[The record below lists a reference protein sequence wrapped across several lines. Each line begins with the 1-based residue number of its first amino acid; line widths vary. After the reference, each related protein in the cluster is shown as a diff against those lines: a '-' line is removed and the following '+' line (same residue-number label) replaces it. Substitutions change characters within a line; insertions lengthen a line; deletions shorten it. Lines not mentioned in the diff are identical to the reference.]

1 LNKGDFIMTPKQVLD
16 MVKEKKV
23 KVVDIRFMDFP
34 GVWQHFTVPISE
46 LDESS
51 FEDGFG
57 FDGSSIRGWQPIHAS
72 DMLVVP
78 DSATAQMDPF
88 FKEPTLVLIGNI
100 FDPVTREPYSR
111 DPRYITQKAET
122 YLKST
127 GIGETAYFGPEA
139 EFFIFDNIQFESSS
153 NRAFYE
159 IDSIE
164 GVWNTGR
171 NEEPNLGYKPRHK
184 EGYFPVPPM
193 DKFQDLRT
201 EMVLVLESLGIDIEC
216 QHHEVA
222 TAGQGEIDMRFKPL
236 LQMADQLMWFKYVL
250 KNVAYRHNRTV
261 TFMPKPLFEDNGTGM
276 HTHISIWNGDKP
288 LFAGDQY
295 AGVSQE
301 ALYAIGGILKHCKA
315 LCAFTN
321 PTTNSYKRLVPG
333 FEAPVNL
340 AYSSRNRSAAIRI
353 PMYSASPKAK
363 RIEFR
368 TPDPSCNGYLAFS
381 AMLMAVIDGIQNKID
396 PGEPLDKNIYD
407 LPPEELAEVE
417 SAPGS
422 LDESLDALKEDHQFL
437 LKGDVF
443 TQDVIDMW
451 IEYKM
456 ENEVNPVKL
465 RPHPHEFF
473 LYFDI

>member
-1 LNKGDFIMTPKQVLD
+1 MTPKEVLE
-16 MVKEKKV
+16 MAKENGAN
-23 KVVDIRFMDFP
+23 VVDLRFMDFP
-34 GVWQHFTVPISE
+34 GLWQHFSVPIRE

-78 DSATAQMDPF
+78 DAATAKIDPF
-88 FKEPTLVLIGNI
+88 YEAPTLVLICNI
-100 FDPVTREPYSR
+100 VDPVTREAYTR
-111 DPRYITQKAET
+111 DPRNITQKADA
-122 YLKST
+122 YLKSS
-127 GIGETAYFGPEA
+127 GIGDVAYFGPEA
-139 EFFIFDNIQFESSS
+139 EFFIFDDIRFESTRFS
-153 NRAFYE
+153 AFYE

-164 GVWNTGR
+164 GNWNTGR
-171 NEEPNLGYKPRHK
+171 DEGPNLGYKPRHK

-201 EMVLVLESLGIDIEC
+201 EMVLTLENLGIETEA

-222 TAGQGEIDMRFKPL
+222 TAGQAEIDMRFKPL
-236 LQMADQLMWFKYVL
+236 LQMSDQLMWFKYVL
-250 KNVAYRHNRTV
+250 KNVAYRHNHTV

-276 HTHISIWNGDKP
+276 HTHISIWKADQP
-288 LFAGDQY
+288 LFAGDKY
-295 AGVSQE
+295 AGISQE
-301 ALYAIGGILKHCKA
+301 ALYGIGGILKHCRA
-315 LCAFTN
+315 LTAFTN

-340 AYSSRNRSAAIRI
+340 AYSSRNRSAAVRL
-353 PMYSASPKAK
+353 PMYSASPQAK

-396 PGEPLDKNIYD
+396 PGDPLDKDIYN
-407 LPPEELAEVE
+407 LPPEELAEIP

-422 LDESLDALKEDHQFL
+422 LDEAIEALKADQEFL

-443 TQDVIDMW
+443 TQDAIDMW
-451 IEYKM
+451 IEYKT
-456 ENEVNPVKL
+456 ENEINDIKL
-465 RPHPHEFF
+465 RPHPHEFY
-473 LYFDI
+473 LYYDI

>member
-1 LNKGDFIMTPKQVLD
+1 MTPKEVLN
-16 MVKEKKV
+16 MAKENGAKI
-23 KVVDIRFMDFP
+23 VDLRFMDFP
-34 GVWQHFTVPISE
+34 GLWQHFSVPIRE
-46 LDESS
+46 LEESS

-72 DMLVVP
+72 DMLVIP
-78 DSATAQMDPF
+78 DPETAKMDPF
-88 FKEPTLVLIGNI
+88 YAAPTLALICNI
-100 FDPVTREPYSR
+100 VDPVTREPYTR
-111 DPRYITQKAET
+111 DPRNIVQKADA

-127 GIGETAYFGPEA
+127 GIGDTVYIGPEA
-139 EFFIFDNIQFESSS
+139 EFFIFDDIRFEST
-153 NRAFYE
+153 RFGAFYE

-164 GVWNTGR
+164 GSWNTGR
-171 NEEPNLGYKPRHK
+171 DEGPNLGYKPRHK

-201 EMVLVLESLGIDIEC
+201 EMVLTLEELGIETEA

-222 TAGQGEIDMRFKPL
+222 TAGQSEIDMRFKPL

-250 KNVAYRHNRTV
+250 KNVAYRHNHTV

-276 HTHISIWNGDKP
+276 HTHVSIWKEGQP
-288 LFAGDQY
+288 LFAGDKY

-301 ALYAIGGILKHCKA
+301 ALYAIGGILKHCQA

-340 AYSSRNRSAAIRI
+340 AYSSRNRSAAVRI
-353 PMYSASPKAK
+353 PMYSTSPKAK

-381 AMLMAVIDGIQNKID
+381 AILMAVIDGIQNKID
-396 PGEPLDKNIYD
+396 PGDPLDKDIYN
-407 LPPEELAEVE
+407 LPPEELAEIP

-422 LDESLDALKEDHQFL
+422 LDEALEALKADQEFL
-437 LKGDVF
+437 MKGDVF
-443 TQDVIDMW
+443 TQDAIDMW
-451 IEYKM
+451 IDYKT
-456 ENEVNPVKL
+456 ENEINDIKL
-465 RPHPHEFF
+465 RPHPHEFY
-473 LYFDI
+473 LYYDI

>member
-1 LNKGDFIMTPKQVLD
+1 MTPKEVLNMAKENGAK
-16 MVKEKKV
+16 MV
-23 KVVDIRFMDFP
+23 DLRFMDFP
-34 GVWQHFTVPISE
+34 GLWQHFSVPIRE
-46 LDESS
+46 LEESS

-72 DMLVVP
+72 DMLVIP
-78 DSATAQMDPF
+78 DAATAKMDPF
-88 FKEPTLVLIGNI
+88 YEAPTLVLICDI
-100 FDPVTREPYSR
+100 ADPVTREPYTR
-111 DPRYITQKAET
+111 DPRNIAKKADA
-122 YLKST
+122 YLKSS
-127 GIGETAYFGPEA
+127 GLGDVAYIGPEA
-139 EFFIFDNIQFESSS
+139 EFFIFDDIRFEST
-153 NRAFYE
+153 RFGAFYE

-164 GVWNTGR
+164 GAWYTGR
-171 NEEPNLGYKPRHK
+171 DEGPNLGYKPRHK

-201 EMVLVLESLGIDIEC
+201 EMVLTLEELGIETEA

-222 TAGQGEIDMRFKPL
+222 TAGQSEIDMRFKPL

-250 KNVAYRHNRTV
+250 KNVAYRNNHTV

-276 HTHISIWNGDKP
+276 HTHISIWNGDQP
-288 LFAGDQY
+288 LFAGDKY

-301 ALYAIGGILKHCKA
+301 ALYAIGGILKHARA

-340 AYSSRNRSAAIRI
+340 AYSSRNRSAAVRL
-353 PMYSASPKAK
+353 PMYSTSPKAK

-381 AMLMAVIDGIQNKID
+381 AILMAVIDGIQNKID
-396 PGEPLDKNIYD
+396 PGDPLDKDIYN
-407 LPPEELAEVE
+407 LPPEELAEIP

-422 LDESLDALKEDHQFL
+422 LDEALEALKADQEFL

-443 TQDVIDMW
+443 TQDAIDMW
-451 IEYKM
+451 IEYKT
-456 ENEVNPVKL
+456 ENEINDVKL
-465 RPHPHEFF
+465 RPHPHEFY
-473 LYFDI
+473 LYYDI

>member
-1 LNKGDFIMTPKQVLD
+1 MA
-16 MVKEKKV
+16 KENGAKI
-23 KVVDIRFMDFP
+23 VDLRFMDFP
-34 GVWQHFTVPISE
+34 GLWQHFSVPIGE
-46 LDESS
+46 LTESS

-72 DMLVVP
+72 DMLVIP
-78 DSATAQMDPF
+78 DAGTAKMDPF
-88 FKEPTLVLIGNI
+88 YAAPTLTLICDI
-100 FDPVTREPYSR
+100 ADPITREPYTR
-111 DPRYITQKAET
+111 DPRNIARKAEA
-122 YLKST
+122 YLKSS
-127 GIGETAYFGPEA
+127 GIGDIAYIGPEP
-139 EFFIFDNIQFESSS
+139 EFFIFDDIRFEST
-153 NRAFYE
+153 RFGAFYE

-164 GVWNTGR
+164 GSWNSGR
-171 NEEPNLGYKPRHK
+171 DEGPNLGYKPRHK

-193 DKFQDLRT
+193 DKFQDLRS
-201 EMVLVLESLGIDIEC
+201 EMVLTLEALGIDIEA

-222 TAGQGEIDMRFKPL
+222 TAGQSEIDMRFKPL
-236 LQMADQLMWFKYVL
+236 LQMSDQLMWFKYVL
-250 KNVAYRHNRTV
+250 KNVAYRNNHTV

-276 HTHISIWNGDKP
+276 HTHISIWNGDQP
-288 LFAGDQY
+288 LFAGDKY

-340 AYSSRNRSAAIRI
+340 AYSSRNRSAAVRL
-353 PMYSASPKAK
+353 PMYSTSPKAK

-381 AMLMAVIDGIQNKID
+381 AILMAVLDGIQNKID
-396 PGEPLDKNIYD
+396 PGDPLDKDIYN
-407 LPPEELAEVE
+407 LPPEELAEIP

-422 LDESLDALKEDHQFL
+422 LEEALEALKADQEFL

-443 TQDVIDMW
+443 TRDAIDMW
-451 IEYKM
+451 IDYKT
-456 ENEVNPVKL
+456 ENEINAVKL
-465 RPHPHEFF
+465 RPHPHEFY
-473 LYFDI
+473 LYYDI

>member
-1 LNKGDFIMTPKQVLD
+1 MTPKQVLD
-16 MVKEKKV
+16 MVKKNKV

-78 DSATAQMDPF
+78 DSTTAQMDPF

-100 FDPVTREPYSR
+100 IEPITRESYSR

-127 GIGETAYFGPEA
+127 GIGDTAYFGPEA
-139 EFFIFDNIQFESSS
+139 EFFIFDNVQFESSS

-381 AMLMAVIDGIQNKID
+381 AMLMAVIDGIQNKMD

-422 LDESLDALKEDHQFL
+422 LDESLNALKEDHEFL

-451 IEYKM
+451 IEYKT
-456 ENEVNPVKL
+456 ENEVNPMKL

>member
-1 LNKGDFIMTPKQVLD
+1 MTPKEVLD
-16 MVKEKKV
+16 MAKENGAKI
-23 KVVDIRFMDFP
+23 VDLRFMDFP
-34 GVWQHFTVPISE
+34 GLWQHFSVPIRE
-46 LDESS
+46 LEESS

-72 DMLVVP
+72 DMLVIP
-78 DSATAQMDPF
+78 DPATAKIDPF
-88 FKEPTLVLIGNI
+88 YEVPTLVLICDI
-100 FDPVTREPYSR
+100 ADPVTREPYTR
-111 DPRYITQKAET
+111 DPRNIVKKADA

-127 GIGETAYFGPEA
+127 GIGDVAYIGPEA
-139 EFFIFDNIQFESSS
+139 EFFIFDDIRFESS
-153 NRAFYE
+153 RFGAFYE

-164 GVWNTGR
+164 GTWNTGR
-171 NEEPNLGYKPRHK
+171 DEGPNLGYKPRHK
-184 EGYFPVPPM
+184 EGYFPVPPT

-201 EMVLVLESLGIDIEC
+201 EMVLTLEALGIEIEA

-222 TAGQGEIDMRFKPL
+222 TAGQSEIDMRFKPL
-236 LQMADQLMWFKYVL
+236 LQMSDQLMWFKYVL
-250 KNVAYRHNRTV
+250 KNVAYRNNHTV

-288 LFAGDQY
+288 LFAGDKY

-301 ALYAIGGILKHCKA
+301 ALYAIGGILKHARA

-340 AYSSRNRSAAIRI
+340 AYSSRNRSAAVRL
-353 PMYSASPKAK
+353 PMYSTSPKAK

-381 AMLMAVIDGIQNKID
+381 AILMAVIDGIQSKID
-396 PGEPLDKNIYD
+396 PGDPLDKDIYN
-407 LPPEELAEVE
+407 LPPEELAEIP

-422 LDESLDALKEDHQFL
+422 LDEALEALKADQEFL

-443 TQDVIDMW
+443 TQDAIDMW
-451 IEYKM
+451 IDYKTD
-456 ENEVNPVKL
+456 NEINDVKL
-465 RPHPHEFF
+465 RPHPHEFY
-473 LYFDI
+473 LYYDI

>member
-1 LNKGDFIMTPKQVLD
+1 MTPKEVLD
-16 MVKEKKV
+16 LAKEQNAKMV
-23 KVVDIRFMDFP
+23 DLRFMDYP
-34 GVWQHFTVPISE
+34 GLWHHFSVPISE
-46 LDESS
+46 LEESS
-51 FEDGFG
+51 FDDGFG
-57 FDGSSIRGWQPIHAS
+57 FDGSSIRGWQPIDAS

-78 DSATAQMDPF
+78 DATTAKMDPF
-88 FKEPTLVLIGNI
+88 YAEPTLVLICNI
-100 FDPVTREPYSR
+100 FDPVTREPYTR
-111 DPRYITQKAET
+111 DPRYIAQKVEA

-127 GIGETAYFGPEA
+127 GLGDTVYIGPEP
-139 EFFIFDNIQFESSS
+139 EFFIFDNIRFESAR

-159 IDSIE
+159 IDSVE
-164 GVWNTGR
+164 GIWNTGR
-171 NEEPNLGYKPRHK
+171 DECPNLGYKPRHK

-193 DKFQDLRT
+193 DKFQDIRT
-201 EMVLVLESLGIDIEC
+201 EMVLILESLGIAVEA

-222 TAGQGEIDMRFKPL
+222 TAGQSEIDMRFQPL

-250 KNVAYRHNRTV
+250 KNVAHRHGHTL

-288 LFAGDQY
+288 LFAGDKY
-295 AGVSQE
+295 AGISQD

-315 LCAFTN
+315 ICAFSN

-340 AYSSRNRSAAIRI
+340 AYSSRNRSAAIRL
-353 PMYSASPKAK
+353 PMYSESPKAK

-381 AMLMAVIDGIQNKID
+381 AMIMAVIDGIQNKID
-396 PGEPLDKNIYD
+396 PGDPLDKDIYS

-422 LDESLDALKEDHQFL
+422 LDEALEALKADQEFL

-443 TQDVIDMW
+443 TQDAIDMW
-451 IEYKM
+451 INYKT
-456 ENEVNPVKL
+456 ENEINEVKL

>member
-1 LNKGDFIMTPKQVLD
+1 MTPKEVLA
-16 MVKEKKV
+16 MIKEQGI
-23 KVVDIRFMDFP
+23 KVVDLRFMDFP
-34 GVWQHFTVPISE
+34 GMWQHFTVPISE

-57 FDGSSIRGWQPIHAS
+57 FDGSSIRGWQPINAS

-78 DSATAQMDPF
+78 DATTATIDPF
-88 FKEPTLVLIGNI
+88 FAEPTMVLIGNI
-100 FDPVTREPYSR
+100 VDPVTRESYTR
-111 DPRYITQKAET
+111 DPRHIAQKADA
-122 YLKST
+122 YLKNV
-127 GIGETAYFGPEA
+127 GIGDTAYFGPEA
-139 EFFIFDNIQFESSS
+139 EFFIFDDIRFESSAYG
-153 NRAFYE
+153 AFYE
-159 IDSIE
+159 IDSVE
-164 GVWNTGR
+164 GTWNTGR
-171 NEEPNLGYKPRHK
+171 DEGPNLGYKPRHK
-184 EGYFPVPPM
+184 EGYFPVPPT
-193 DKFQDLRT
+193 DKFQDMRT
-201 EMVLVLESLGIDIEC
+201 EMLLTLEGLGIDVEC

-222 TAGQGEIDMRFKPL
+222 TAGQAEIDMRFKPL

-250 KNVAYRHNRTV
+250 KNVAYKHGHTV

-276 HTHISIWNGDKP
+276 HTHISIWKDNQP
-288 LFAGDQY
+288 LFAGDKY

-301 ALYAIGGILKHCKA
+301 ALYAIGGILKHCEA

-340 AYSSRNRSAAIRI
+340 AYSSRNRSAAVRI

-381 AMLMAVIDGIQNKID
+381 AMLMAVIDGIENKID
-396 PGEPLDKNIYD
+396 PGDPLDKNIYN
-407 LPPEELAEVE
+407 LPPEELAEIP

-422 LDESLDALKEDHQFL
+422 LDQALAALEADHDFL

-443 TQDVIDMW
+443 TKDVIDMW
-451 IEYKM
+451 IEYKT
-456 ENEVNPVKL
+456 ENEVDPVRL

-473 LYFDI
+473 LYYDI

>member
-1 LNKGDFIMTPKQVLD
+1 MTPKEVLD
-16 MVKEKKV
+16 MAKENGAKI
-23 KVVDIRFMDFP
+23 VDLRFMDFP
-34 GVWQHFTVPISE
+34 GLWQHFSVPIRE

-72 DMLVVP
+72 DMLVIP
-78 DSATAQMDPF
+78 DPSTAKMDPF
-88 FKEPTLVLIGNI
+88 YEVPTLVLICDI
-100 FDPVTREPYSR
+100 ADPVTREPYTR
-111 DPRYITQKAET
+111 DPRNIVKKADA

-127 GIGETAYFGPEA
+127 GIGDKAYIGPEA
-139 EFFIFDNIQFESSS
+139 EFFIFDDIRFESS
-153 NRAFYE
+153 RFGAFYE

-164 GVWNTGR
+164 GTWNTGR
-171 NEEPNLGYKPRHK
+171 DEGPNLGYKPRHK
-184 EGYFPVPPM
+184 EGYFPVPPT

-201 EMVLVLESLGIDIEC
+201 EMVLTLEALGIEIEA

-222 TAGQGEIDMRFKPL
+222 TAGQSEIDMRFKPL
-236 LQMADQLMWFKYVL
+236 LQMSDQLMWFKYVL
-250 KNVAYRHNRTV
+250 KNVAYRNNHTV

-288 LFAGDQY
+288 LFAGDKY

-301 ALYAIGGILKHCKA
+301 ALYAIGGILKHARA

-340 AYSSRNRSAAIRI
+340 AYSSRNRSAAVRL
-353 PMYSASPKAK
+353 PMYSTSPKAK

-381 AMLMAVIDGIQNKID
+381 AILMAVIDGIQNKID
-396 PGEPLDKNIYD
+396 PGDPLDKNIYN
-407 LPPEELAEVE
+407 LPPEELAEIP

-422 LDESLDALKEDHQFL
+422 LDEALEALKADQEFL

-443 TQDVIDMW
+443 TQDAIDMW
-451 IEYKM
+451 IEYKT
-456 ENEVNPVKL
+456 ENEVNDVKL

-473 LYFDI
+473 LYYDI

>member
-1 LNKGDFIMTPKQVLD
+1 MTPKEVLD
-16 MVKEKKV
+16 MAKENGAKL
-23 KVVDIRFMDFP
+23 VDLRFMDFP
-34 GVWQHFTVPISE
+34 GLWQHFSVPVGE
-46 LDESS
+46 LEESS

-72 DMLVVP
+72 DMLVIP
-78 DSATAQMDPF
+78 DADTAKMDPF
-88 FKEPTLVLIGNI
+88 YAAPTLTLICNI
-100 FDPVTREPYSR
+100 VDPVTREPYTR
-111 DPRYITQKAET
+111 DPRNIARKADA
-122 YLKST
+122 YLKSS
-127 GIGETAYFGPEA
+127 GIGDVAYIGPEA
-139 EFFIFDNIQFESSS
+139 EFFIFDDIRFESS
-153 NRAFYE
+153 RFGAFYE

-164 GVWNTGR
+164 GTWNTGR
-171 NEEPNLGYKPRHK
+171 DEGPNLGYKPRHK

-193 DKFQDLRT
+193 DKFQDLRS
-201 EMVLVLESLGIDIEC
+201 EMVLTLESLGIDVEA

-222 TAGQGEIDMRFKPL
+222 TAGQAEIDMRFKPL
-236 LQMADQLMWFKYVL
+236 LQMSDQLMWFKYVL
-250 KNVAYRHNRTV
+250 KNVAYRNNHTV

-276 HTHISIWNGDKP
+276 HTHISIWKGDQP
-288 LFAGDQY
+288 LFAGDKY

-340 AYSSRNRSAAIRI
+340 AYSSRNRSAAVRL
-353 PMYSASPKAK
+353 PMYSTSPKAK

-396 PGEPLDKNIYD
+396 PGDPLDKDIYN
-407 LPPEELAEVE
+407 LPPEELAEIP

-422 LDESLDALKEDHQFL
+422 LDEALAALKDDQEFL
-437 LKGDVF
+437 RKGDVF
-443 TQDVIDMW
+443 TQDAIDMW
-451 IEYKM
+451 IDYKT
-456 ENEVNPVKL
+456 ENEINDVKL

>member
-1 LNKGDFIMTPKQVLD
+1 MTPKEVLE
-16 MVKEKKV
+16 MAKAEGA
-23 KVVDIRFMDFP
+23 KVVDVRFMDFP
-34 GVWQHFTVPISE
+34 GVWQHMTIPMGE
-46 LDESS
+46 LDEST
-51 FEDGFG
+51 FEDGIG

-72 DMLVVP
+72 DMLLIP
-78 DSATAQMDPF
+78 DPATAKIDPF
-88 FKEPTLVLIGNI
+88 YEAPTLVLIGDI
-100 FDPVTREPYSR
+100 VDPLTREPYTR
-111 DPRYITQKAET
+111 DPRHIARKAEN
-122 YLKST
+122 YLKTT
-127 GIGETAYFGPEA
+127 GLGDTAYIGPEA
-139 EFFIFDNIQFESSS
+139 EFFIFDDIRFDSDRMS
-153 NRAFYE
+153 AFYA

-164 GVWNTGR
+164 GIWNSGR
-171 NEEPNLGYKPRHK
+171 DEGPNLGYKPRHK

-201 EMVLVLESLGIDIEC
+201 EMLLVLESLGIDVEA

-222 TAGQGEIDMRFKPL
+222 TAGQAEIDMRFKPL

-250 KNVAYRHNRTV
+250 KNVAYRHGHTV

-276 HTHISIWNGDKP
+276 HTHISIWKDGQP
-288 LFAGDQY
+288 VFAGDKY

-340 AYSSRNRSAAIRI
+340 AYSSRNRSAAVRI
-353 PMYSASPKAK
+353 PMYSTSPKAK

-381 AMLMAVIDGIQNKID
+381 AMLMAAIDGIENKID
-396 PGEPLDKNIYD
+396 PGDPLDKDIYG
-407 LPPEELAEVE
+407 LPPEELDRIP

-422 LDESLDALKEDHQFL
+422 LEEALEALNEDNEFL
-437 LKGDVF
+437 RKGDVF
-443 TQDVIDMW
+443 SDDAIQMW
-451 IEYKM
+451 VDYKL
-456 ENEVNPVKL
+456 ENEVNPVRL

-473 LYFDI
+473 LYYDI